1 MTWLLIWQNKIMD
14 SKVLI
19 TLIASTA
26 LVLTVYI
33 YTQNTPYKQCLHAHS
48 LSLGHKN
55 FNETLKKS
63 PDLAKKYIRNCNP

>member
-1 MTWLLIWQNKIMD
+1 MD

-33 YTQNTPYKQCLHAHS
+33 YTQNTPIKQCLHAHS
-48 LSLGHKN
+48 LGLGHKN
-55 FNETLKKS
+55 FKETLKKS
-63 PDLAKKYIRNCNP
+63 PGIAKDIIHVCTR

>member
-1 MTWLLIWQNKIMD
+1 MD

-55 FNETLKKS
+55 YNETLKKS
-63 PDLAKKYIRNCNP
+63 SDLAKKYIRNCNP

>member
-1 MTWLLIWQNKIMD
+1 MLWQNKIMD

-48 LSLGHKN
+48 LALGHKN
-55 FNETLKKS
+55 FKETLKKS
-63 PDLAKKYIRNCNP
+63 PGIAKGYIRNCTP